1 MFGFLT
7 MVLGSLQRRLITF
20 WSYLIVSP
28 NEFANKL
35 DISESQL
42 YNVLDNLKIRG
53 FPISYSRK
61 LKSYIYNEECDL
73 KVNYS
78 VELLTATEKISIV
91 GGWISNYSFTPM
103 LLE

>member
-1 MFGFLT
+1 MRTIQQLE
-7 MVLGSLQRRLITF
+7 RLRKIHRYIKNSNTGT
-20 WSYLIVSP
+20 P

-61 LKSYIYNEECDL
+61 LKSYIYKEDCEL
-73 KVNYS
+73 KVIYS
-78 VELLTATEKISIV
+78 VELLTSTEKINII